1 MPTGSAI
8 VALVV
13 SFGLLGL
20 AAVDHAVA
28 ADPRL
33 EHFEKKIRPVLIE
46 HCYECHSAEAAGRGK
61 LKASLAVDTRAGLLK
76 GGESGASVVPGK
88 PAESVLLD
96 ALKFE
101 GLEMPPGKQLPPAVI
116 ADFEKWIADGAYDP
130 REGESVVKKT
140 GMSIDEGRRFWSFI
154 PPRDPPLPAVKDTTW
169 PSDPVDR
176 FILAKL
182 DEQQLTPAADA
193 EPRVLIRR
201 LFYDLIGLPPTVAQ
215 LNEWEQK
222 LKAESRKLNQDT
234 TRDSAAFSSQLS
246 AFAAPSQL
254 SALIDFLLASP
265 HFGERWGRHWLDVVR
280 YADSNGRDRNIYY
293 YHAWRYRDY
302 VIDSF
307 NRDVPYD
314 QFVREQVAG
323 DLLPAESREQ
333 RDRQR
338 IATGYLALGSKAFE
352 EQKPEV
358 FRMDVIDEQ
367 IELVGRSVLG
377 LSVGCARCHDHKFDP
392 IPTADY
398 YALAGI
404 FRSTEPLYG
413 YSFKGSKAAAY
424 AHTELQPIGPD
435 AERLGPSGL
444 AYFAKLHELTLAQN
458 TARSDR
464 YRIIRRVAAAKLD
477 MQKPGA
483 DKAKFEADIAKME
496 AEIKDWDVKVKAHET
511 ALQTAMDN
519 PPPMPGWAMGAR
531 ERQQVEDCKIHIRG
545 DTLNLGDVVPRG
557 TLQVVSWSPSKP
569 IAASHSGRLEL
580 AEWLTDR
587 RHPLTARVYVNRVW
601 QHLFGRGLVTSPD
614 DFGVNGARPSHAELL
629 DHLAVRF
636 MNHGWSTKRLVRE
649 LVLSRTYR
657 QGGSA
662 EFGMRNAESQAVDG
676 VNTKAASSSTPHSPL
691 RTPHSTD
698 PDNVYLSHRPPR
710 RVEVE
715 VLRDAI
721 MQVAGTLDRAPPLP
735 EQTFLAKYNPY
746 REDEYRTF
754 QPLFLPAQIEHRERS
769 VYLPVVRGVLPE
781 AFQLFDFASP
791 DRSTSVREES
801 IVPAQS
807 LYLMNNPWV
816 ITQAKALSERLLNNA
831 ALDDAGRVASVYQQA
846 FSREASTAE
855 INRALQYLSSPE
867 SITPDPK
874 VKTPPTAEQL
884 RLERWTS
891 FCQIIFA
898 SAEFRYVK

>member
-1 MPTGSAI
+1 MPTGSSL
-8 VALVV
+8 VATVISASLFLA
-13 SFGLLGL
+13 SGLST
-20 AAVDHAVA
+20 VHA

-33 EHFEKKIRPVLIE
+33 EFFEKKIRPVLVE
-46 HCYECHSAEAAGRGK
+46 HCYSCHSAEAAGRGK

-88 PAESVLLD
+88 PAASVLLD

-116 ADFEKWIADGAYDP
+116 ADFEKWIADGAFDP

-140 GMSIDEGRRFWSFI
+140 GMSLDEGRRFWSFI
-154 PPRDPPLPAVKDTTW
+154 PPRDPPLPSIKDATW
-169 PSDPVDR
+169 PSDPIDH

-182 DEQQLTPAADA
+182 AEQQLTPAADA

-201 LFYDLIGLPPTVAQ
+201 LYYDLIGLPPTVEELSQ
-215 LNEWEQK
+215 WEEK
-222 LKAESRKLNQDT
+222 LKAESRKLNQDAN
-234 TRDSAAFSSQLS
+234 RDSAAFSSQLS
-246 AFAAPSQL
+246 AL
-254 SALIDFLLASP
+254 VDFLLASP

-280 YADSNGRDRNIYY
+280 YADSNGRDRNVYY

-307 NRDVPYD
+307 NRDVPFD

-323 DLLPAESREQ
+323 DLLPSDTREQ

-338 IATGYLALGSKAFE
+338 VATGFLALGSKAFE

-413 YSFKGSKAAAY
+413 YGPRGIKATAY
-424 AHTELQPIGPD
+424 HHTDLQPIGPD

-444 AYFAKLHELTLAQN
+444 AHFAKLQELNLAQN

-464 YRIIRRVAAAKLD
+464 YRIVRRVAAAKLD

-483 DKAKFEADIAKME
+483 DKAQFEADIAKME
-496 AEIKDWDVKVKAHET
+496 AEIKDWDMKVKAHET

-519 PPPMPGWAMGAR
+519 APPMPGWAMGAR
-531 ERQQVEDCKIHIRG
+531 ERQQAEDCKIHIRG

-557 TLQVVSWSPSKP
+557 TLQVVSFSDSKP
-569 IAASHSGRLEL
+569 IAKSHSGRREL

-587 RHPLTARVYVNRVW
+587 RNPLTARVYVNRVW

-636 MNHGWSTKRLVRE
+636 MNHGWSTKQLVRE

-657 QGGSA
+657 QGGK
-662 EFGMRNAESQAVDG
+662 AESRKRNQD
-676 VNTKAASSSTPHSPL
+676 TTRDSAAFSSPL
-691 RTPHSTD
+691 SAFAPSQLSTAD

-807 LYLMNNPWV
+807 LYLMNNAWV
-816 ITQAKALSERLLNNA
+816 ISQAKALGERLLNNA
-831 ALDDAGRVASVYQQA
+831 QLDDAGRVASLYQRA
-846 FSREASTAE
+846 FAREASTAE

-884 RLERWTS
+884 RIERWTS

>member
-1 MPTGSAI
+1 MFLPSVLIMPSGSSY

-13 SFGLLGL
+13 SLGVLCL
-20 AAVDHAVA
+20 AVTDRAVA

-33 EHFEKKIRPVLIE
+33 EHFEKKIRPVLVE
-46 HCYECHSAEAAGRGK
+46 HCYSCHSVEAAKLGK
-61 LKASLAVDTRAGLLK
+61 LKAALAVDTRAGLLK
-76 GGESGASVVPGK
+76 GGESGAALVPGK

-96 ALKFE
+96 ALKFD
-101 GLEMPPGKQLPPAVI
+101 GLEMPPGEQLPPAVI
-116 ADFEKWIADGAYDP
+116 ADFEKWIADGAFDP
-130 REGESVVKKT
+130 REGESVAVKR

-154 PPRDPPLPAVKDTTW
+154 PPRDPPLPAIKDATW
-169 PSDPVDR
+169 PSDPVDH

-182 DEQQLTPAADA
+182 GEQQLTPATDA

-201 LFYDLIGLPPTVAQ
+201 LFYDLIGLPPTVEQ
-215 LNEWEQK
+215 LNEWEEKLTGEK
-222 LKAESRKLNQDT
+222 LKAESRKLNPDT

-246 AFAAPSQL
+246 AL
-254 SALIDFLLASP
+254 VDFLVASP

-280 YADSNGRDRNIYY
+280 YADSNGRDRNVYY

-302 VIDSF
+302 VIDAF
-307 NRDVPYD
+307 NRDVPFD

-338 IATGYLALGSKAFE
+338 VATGYLALGSKAFE

-413 YSFKGSKAAAY
+413 YGPRGIKATAY
-424 AHTELQPIGPD
+424 HHTDLQPIGPD

-444 AYFAKLHELTLAQN
+444 AYFAKLQELNLAQN

-464 YRIIRRVAAAKLD
+464 YRIVRRVAAAKLD

-483 DKAKFEADIAKME
+483 DKAEFEADIAQME

-519 PPPMPGWAMGAR
+519 APPMPGWAMGAR
-531 ERQQVEDCKIHIRG
+531 ERRQIEDCKIHVRG
-545 DTLNLGDVVPRG
+545 DTLNLGDIVPRG
-557 TLQVVSWSPSKP
+557 TLQVVSWSPNQP
-569 IAASHSGRLEL
+569 IAKDRSGRLEL

-587 RHPLTARVYVNRVW
+587 RHPLTARVYVNRIW
-601 QHLFGRGLVTSPD
+601 QHLFGRGLVTTPD

-657 QGGSA
+657 QGESGKLNQDTTRDRAAFSSQLSA
-662 EFGMRNAESQAVDG
+662 FA
-676 VNTKAASSSTPHSPL
+676 P
-691 RTPHSTD
+691 D
-698 PDNVYLSHRPPR
+698 PDNVYLSYRPPR

-721 MQVAGTLDRAPPLP
+721 MQVAGTLDQAPPLP
-735 EQTFLAKYNPY
+735 EQTFLAKFNPY

-781 AFQLFDFASP
+781 MFQLFDFASP
-791 DRSTSVREES
+791 DRPTSVREES

-807 LYLMNNPWV
+807 LYLMNNAWV
-816 ITQAKALSERLLNNA
+816 ISQAKALGERLLSDA
-831 ALDDAGRVASVYQQA
+831 ALDDAGRVASVYRRA
-846 FSREASTAE
+846 FAREATTAE
-855 INRALQYLSSPE
+855 VNRALQYLSSPE
-867 SITPDPK
+867 SLVSDAK